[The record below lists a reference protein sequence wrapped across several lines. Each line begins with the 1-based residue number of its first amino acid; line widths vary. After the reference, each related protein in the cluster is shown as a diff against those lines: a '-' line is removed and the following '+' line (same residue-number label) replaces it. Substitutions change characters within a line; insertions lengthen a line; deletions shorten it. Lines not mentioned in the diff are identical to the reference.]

1 MLKKRYVQMSTIV
14 LHFFNYNQIKN
25 QNGSCHVVVNAI
37 DFALTIIYAIL
48 SIWKLDT
55 ITTAVF
61 AVNMLTLSRLMVAN
75 LKHSIN
81 LREMYREAYLEK
93 PGLLFK
99 SAHDIKL
106 IIECCIIGLLLVP
119 FWHSGIVLRE
129 EVMRSVSLIV
139 IFLSFFEHFIDIL
152 VELFEASMTIEKIK

>member
-1 MLKKRYVQMSTIV
+1 MATTV

-25 QNGSCHVVVNAI
+25 QNGSCHVAVNSI
-37 DFALTIIYAIL
+37 DFALTITYVTL

-55 ITTAVF
+55 ITAAVF
-61 AVNMLTLSRLMVAN
+61 TVNMITLSRLIVAN

-81 LREMYREAYLEK
+81 LREMYRDVYLEN

-106 IIECCIIGLLLVP
+106 IIECCVIGSSLVP
-119 FWHSGIVLRE
+119 FWIGGGEIMLRE
-129 EVMRSVSLIV
+129 EIMKSFSLIV
-139 IFLSFFEHFIDIL
+139 IFLGFFEHFIDIL
-152 VELFEASMTIEKIK
+152 VELFEASIAIEKIK